1 MCRLTAVA
9 LALRQPA
16 AGPATQGRRRSASR
30 CTGEFTVPAI
40 SGRMNTSAEA
50 VCRRRGQLVRGGAGT
65 WCSSQ
70 DTSVLTARSSCWK
83 SRRDHGFTGVS
94 RHEVAALVAVDCQ
107 PARLVFGLRQ
117 EFRSDVIRPVP
128 AAMVH
133 SRVPCTSPPLGNRSV
148 RTVTSCTEI
157 NDTPADSGWRTGCEG
172 QCHLHGACASYPLTR
187 KPRRGA
193 TSRALLRVP
202 CQSTPA
208 DDLPGGPSPHA
219 AARRFRSTI
228 SMAP

>member
-83 SRRDHGFTGVS
+83 SRRRDHGFTGVS

-107 PARLVFGLRQ
+107 TGQTGIWVASGIQVGRDPAG
-117 EFRSDVIRPVP
+117 
-128 AAMVH
+128 
-133 SRVPCTSPPLGNRSV
+133 TSGHGSLQGTVYVSALGEQIGSNR
-148 RTVTSCTEI
+148 
-157 NDTPADSGWRTGCEG
+157 
-172 QCHLHGACASYPLTR
+172 HFLHRNQRYP
-187 KPRRGA
+187 
-193 TSRALLRVP
+193 S
-202 CQSTPA
+202 
-208 DDLPGGPSPHA
+208 
-219 AARRFRSTI
+219 
-228 SMAP
+228 